1 MLTKYNRCDTI
12 DIDSKGNTIRINL
25 NNMEEITMIN
35 NSNIN
40 IEYENQMVSIAE
52 SVMERI
58 EEIEKD
64 DPNRDLDLLLNDLIQ
79 EEIDSTCF
87 RYIDQAYC
95 LARYYLS
102 NGYSEDG
109 TINQSD
115 TWEMLYDDVYREV
128 DFLLKERE
136 R

>member
-1 MLTKYNRCDTI
+1 
-12 DIDSKGNTIRINL
+12 
-25 NNMEEITMIN
+25 MEEITMIN

-102 NGYSEDG
+102 NGYSKDG

-115 TWEMLYDDVYREV
+115 IWEMLYDDVYREV